1 MRAYVFLFPALLVCT
16 SASALQTPD
25 RAIKSN
31 MQVDYLRETA
41 SAETWSEWFARGA
54 LYGRARLHV
63 FAWDWNTA
71 KETGTGQT
79 RDNAMIGA
87 GGRLIYKTAR
97 WQGWSATVGGYS
109 TVPLLKDNMDTQ
121 VPLTNF
127 GRAGKDTYR
136 TRLDGSEGAINVL
149 AEAYAEFRAA
159 GWSLRAGRQI
169 VDTVLLASND
179 TKMVPQTFEAVRA
192 DLRTLPRS
200 KVTGAVV
207 LRQKLRNHATFHSV
221 LAYAKST
228 GNDDSGAHC
237 GLSVKNLARSG
248 KDTEPALLL
257 LAAETRPV
265 KNVRLALEYVGVPG
279 ELALTVGDASADF
292 KAAFGWT
299 LTPGVRWLRQF
310 DRGAGA
316 VGGAAISGVFAL
328 DKTFTAGAAD
338 LRKLASYDDPRSADG
353 GLGAA
358 RLGLARGPWCF
369 SVGLAN
375 IADEADIIAP
385 WRGFPTG
392 GFTRLMGQVDW
403 LAGTRNRMAR
413 VDYDFGKTRLT
424 SALKA
429 VGACGWIDCDDRK
442 VAEGTVS
449 LTDRRILTFDVV
461 ATFRGLP
468 QTEFKV
474 RTAFVRADA
483 KPSAT
488 DWKNYESYRELRVEM
503 NHLF

>member
-1 MRAYVFLFPALLVCT
+1 MRAIVIIIPALLACA
-16 SASALQTPD
+16 SASALQTPE

-31 MQVDYLRETA
+31 MQVDYLRETPA
-41 SAETWSEWFARGA
+41 VERWTEWFSRGS

-87 GGRLIYKTAR
+87 GGSLIYKTAR
-97 WQGWSATVGGYS
+97 WQGWSATMGGYS
-109 TVPLLKDNMDTQ
+109 TVPLLQDNTDAK

-149 AEAYAEFRAA
+149 AEAYVEYRSV
-159 GWSLRAGRQI
+159 GWSVRAGRQI
-169 VDTVLLASND
+169 IDTVLLASND
-179 TKMVPQTFEAVRA
+179 TKMVPQTFEAVRL
-192 DLRTLPRS
+192 DLRAVPRS
-200 KVTGAVV
+200 KVTAAVV
-207 LRQKLRNHATFHSV
+207 LRQKLRDHTTYHSA

-228 GNDDSGAHC
+228 GNDDSGAHR
-237 GLSVKNLARSG
+237 GLTVQNLARSG
-248 KDTEPALLL
+248 KDTDPALVL

-279 ELALTVGDASADF
+279 EFALAVGDASADF
-292 KAAFGWT
+292 KLSSEWT
-299 LTPGVRWLRQF
+299 LTPGVRLLRQF
-310 DRGAGA
+310 DHGAGA
-316 VGGAAISGVFAL
+316 IGGAAISGVFGS
-328 DKTFTAGAAD
+328 DKTFTNGAAD
-338 LRKLASYDDPRSADG
+338 LRKLASYDDPKSADG

-358 RLGLARGPWCF
+358 RLALARGPWAF
-369 SVGLAN
+369 SAGLAN

-392 GFTRLMGQVDW
+392 GFTRLIGQVDW

-429 VGACGWIDCDDRK
+429 MGACGWIDCDDRK
-442 VAEGTVS
+442 VAEGTVT
-449 LTDRRILTFDVV
+449 LTDRRILTFDVI
-461 ATFRGLP
+461 ATLKSLP

-474 RTAFVRADA
+474 RAAFVRADA
-483 KPSAT
+483 KPSTT
-488 DWKNYESYRELRVEM
+488 DWRNYESYRELRVEM